1 MNGQRTSLFPKFGEM
16 GTRMQAL
23 DWAQTPVGAVESWS
37 QSLKSTVRTLLGSR
51 YPMILLWEQE
61 LIQIYNDAYINLIG
75 TKHPYALGRSI
86 RETQAESWDV
96 IGPMITEVMT
106 TGIPNWVEDQMLAVN
121 RSGYN
126 EEAHFSLSYSAVGDD
141 TGVIRGMLCVCS
153 EVTQQVLGGR
163 RLRLQRDLA
172 ARASETRS
180 VEATCQDILAAIAEY
195 PLDVP
200 FALIYLRDSNNP
212 TLRLCGSVRVNGDQA
227 ITPTTVSLPD
237 SSDRWSLATVMTGQ
251 TAIATGLDRD
261 LAISGGPWNESV
273 HQAISL
279 PIPSSSTAAPLGVL
293 ICGISPNCAL
303 DEGYQSFYEL
313 LAGQVSVSIRNA
325 QAYEEER
332 QRAEMLAEV
341 DRAKTAFF
349 NNVSH
354 EFRTPLTLMLG
365 PAEDALADVNN
376 PLPPQQ
382 HERISIIYRNSQR
395 LLKLVNTLLDFSRI
409 EADRIQASYEPTDL
423 ATFTAELASVFRS
436 AIESAGMRLVVDCPP
451 LPEPIYVDREMWEK
465 IVLNLLSNAFKFT
478 FEGEITVSL
487 KAESRA
493 VLQTSAS
500 NAHDSTLEPK
510 ASTSELK
517 TSTSELE
524 VSLSQLK
531 TQNSKLHPLPH
542 IILEI
547 RDTGTGIAPEHLP
560 HLFKRFYRVKGARG
574 RSYEGSGIGLS
585 LVQELV
591 KLHGGT
597 IDVTSQVNQG
607 TTFTIAIPTGCTH
620 LPAEQI
626 GVTSTLA
633 STAVKASAFVEEA
646 LRWLPEEGEQVK
658 KWESRKIDNQPSP
671 YLPISSSPHSPIPP
685 STPSPARILL
695 ADDNA
700 DMRDYVKRLLS
711 QHYEVTAVTDG
722 VAALTAAQQLPPDL
736 VLTDVMM
743 PGMDG
748 FELLRELRADSQTRE
763 IPVILLSAR
772 AGEES
777 RVEGLEAGAD
787 DYLTKPFSARE
798 LLARVDA
805 NLRLGQLRRAAMQQR
820 IRDIL
825 ESITDGFVALD
836 QEWRYIYVNQK
847 AEALLHKRRIDL
859 LGKTLWEAFP
869 DMVASPFE
877 ASVRQAVREQITVDL
892 ELFYAPFDTWFE
904 VHCYPLQEG
913 LSIYFRDI
921 SDRKQAES
929 ALREL
934 NETLEQRVNQRTAQL
949 EAINRE
955 LEAFSHSVSHDLR
968 TPLRYIN
975 GFAQQLRKKLDAS
988 QLDETSLRYLNIIT
1002 QSAVQTGEMVDDLLE
1017 FSRMG
1022 RTAMRFTL
1030 IPMNQLVQ
1038 QVQEQLQPEW
1048 IGRTIHW
1055 QIEPL
1060 PTAQGDPAMLRLV
1073 WQNLLSNAI
1082 KYTQEQVEAQ
1092 ITIGGMA
1099 QEQEIIFF
1107 VRDNG
1112 VGFDPKYSDR
1122 LFNVFQRLHPQE
1134 QFPGTG
1140 VGLANVRR
1148 IIHRHGGRTWAEGAI
1163 DQGATFYFSLPK
1175 QQERSS

>member
-1 MNGQRTSLFPKFGEM
+1 
-16 GTRMQAL
+16 
-23 DWAQTPVGAVESWS
+23 
-37 QSLKSTVRTLLGSR
+37 
-51 YPMILLWEQE
+51 
-61 LIQIYNDAYINLIG
+61 
-75 TKHPYALGRSI
+75 
-86 RETQAESWDV
+86 
-96 IGPMITEVMT
+96 
-106 TGIPNWVEDQMLAVN
+106 
-121 RSGYN
+121 
-126 EEAHFSLSYSAVGDD
+126 
-141 TGVIRGMLCVCS
+141 
-153 EVTQQVLGGR
+153 
-163 RLRLQRDLA
+163 
-172 ARASETRS
+172 
-180 VEATCQDILAAIAEY
+180 
-195 PLDVP
+195 
-200 FALIYLRDSNNP
+200 
-212 TLRLCGSVRVNGDQA
+212 
-227 ITPTTVSLPD
+227 
-237 SSDRWSLATVMTGQ
+237 
-251 TAIATGLDRD
+251 
-261 LAISGGPWNESV
+261 
-273 HQAISL
+273 
-279 PIPSSSTAAPLGVL
+279 
-293 ICGISPNCAL
+293 
-303 DEGYQSFYEL
+303 
-313 LAGQVSVSIRNA
+313 
-325 QAYEEER
+325 
-332 QRAEMLAEV
+332 
-341 DRAKTAFF
+341 
-349 NNVSH
+349 
-354 EFRTPLTLMLG
+354 
-365 PAEDALADVNN
+365 
-376 PLPPQQ
+376 
-382 HERISIIYRNSQR
+382 
-395 LLKLVNTLLDFSRI
+395 
-409 EADRIQASYEPTDL
+409 
-423 ATFTAELASVFRS
+423 
-436 AIESAGMRLVVDCPP
+436 
-451 LPEPIYVDREMWEK
+451 
-465 IVLNLLSNAFKFT
+465 
-478 FEGEITVSL
+478 
-487 KAESRA
+487 
-493 VLQTSAS
+493 
-500 NAHDSTLEPK
+500 
-510 ASTSELK
+510 
-517 TSTSELE
+517 
-524 VSLSQLK
+524 
-531 TQNSKLHPLPH
+531 
-542 IILEI
+542 
-547 RDTGTGIAPEHLP
+547 
-560 HLFKRFYRVKGARG
+560 
-574 RSYEGSGIGLS
+574 
-585 LVQELV
+585 
-591 KLHGGT
+591 
-597 IDVTSQVNQG
+597 
-607 TTFTIAIPTGCTH
+607 
-620 LPAEQI
+620 
-626 GVTSTLA
+626 
-633 STAVKASAFVEEA
+633 
-646 LRWLPEEGEQVK
+646 
-658 KWESRKIDNQPSP
+658 
-671 YLPISSSPHSPIPP
+671 
-685 STPSPARILL
+685 
-695 ADDNA
+695 
-700 DMRDYVKRLLS
+700 LS

>member
-1 MNGQRTSLFPKFGEM
+1 MNEQRTSLFPKFGEM

-106 TGIPNWVEDQMLAVN
+106 TGIPNWVENQMLAVN

-153 EVTQQVLGGR
+153 EVTQQVLGER

-180 VEATCQDILAAIAEY
+180 VDATCQDILAAIAEY
-195 PLDVP
+195 PLDIP
-200 FALIYLRDSNNP
+200 FALIYLPDPNNP
-212 TLRLCGSVRVNGDQA
+212 TLRLCGSVRVNGDQEIA
-227 ITPTTVSLPD
+227 STTVSLTE
-237 SSDRWSLATVMTGQ
+237 STDRWSLATVMMGQ

-279 PIPSSSTAAPLGVL
+279 PIPSSSAAAPLGVL

-332 QRAEMLAEV
+332 QRAEMLAKL

-365 PAEDALADVNN
+365 PAEDALADVSN

-423 ATFTAELASVFRS
+423 ATFTTELASVFRS
-436 AIESAGMRLVVDCPP
+436 AIESAGMQLFVDCPT

-465 IVLNLLSNAFKFT
+465 IILNLLSNAFKFT
-478 FEGEITVSL
+478 FNGTISVSL
-487 KAESRA
+487 QPQENT
-493 VLQTSAS
+493 V
-500 NAHDSTLEPK
+500 
-510 ASTSELK
+510 
-517 TSTSELE
+517 
-524 VSLSQLK
+524 QL
-531 TQNSKLHPLPH
+531 TVQ
-542 IILEI
+542 
-547 RDTGTGIAPEHLP
+547 DTGTGIPSEALP
-560 HLFKRFYRVKGARG
+560 YLFERFYRVKGARG

-597 IDVTSQVNQG
+597 IDVTSQLNQG

-620 LPAEQI
+620 LPPEQI

-646 LRWLPEEGEQVK
+646 LRWLPEEGNG
-658 KWESRKIDNQPSP
+658 KWGMSFDVSTHLSGSGDILSTPTPN
-671 YLPISSSPHSPIPP
+671 PP
-685 STPSPARILL
+685 STSSTARILL

-722 VAALTAAQQLPPDL
+722 VAALTAAQQRVPDL

-787 DYLTKPFSARE
+787 DYLIKPFSARE

-805 NLRLGQLRRAAMQQR
+805 NLRLGQLRQAAMQQR

-836 QEWRYIYVNQK
+836 HEWHYIYVNQK

-859 LGKTLWEAFP
+859 LGKTVWEAFP
-869 DMVASPFE
+869 DASGSLE
-877 ASVRQAVREQITVDL
+877 ASIRQAIREQITVDL
-892 ELFYAPFDTWFE
+892 ELFNAAFDTWFE
-904 VHCYPLQEG
+904 VHCYPLQG
-913 LSIYFRDI
+913 GSSIYFRDI
-921 SDRKQAES
+921 SDRKRAES
-929 ALREL
+929 ALHEL

-949 EAINRE
+949 EALNQE

-975 GFAQQLRKKLDAS
+975 GFAQQLLKKLDVS

-1002 QSAVQTGEMVDDLLE
+1002 QSAVQAGKMVDDLLE

-1022 RTAMRFTL
+1022 RTEIRFTL
-1030 IPMNQLVQ
+1030 IPTNQLVQ
-1038 QVQEQLQPEW
+1038 QVQEQLQSEL

-1082 KYTQEQVEAQ
+1082 KYTQEKVEAR
-1092 ITIGGMA
+1092 ITIGSIE

-1112 VGFDPKYSDR
+1112 AGFDPKYGDR
-1122 LFNVFQRLHPQE
+1122 LFNIFQRLHPQE

-1140 VGLANVRR
+1140 VGLANVQR
-1148 IIHRHGGRTWAEGAI
+1148 IVHRHGGRTWAEGAI

-1175 QQERSS
+1175 QQEKSS